1 MNGKTILEGDMLK
14 GLKLGFIGGGNM
26 GGVLVG
32 GLISGELANATDII
46 VSDVAEEKRN
56 HLHKT
61 WGVHTTANNPEAV
74 RNRDIVVLAVK
85 PQNMDAVL
93 EEISG
98 DVHLSTLI
106 ISIAAGIPTHRIE
119 RSFPQAMRVIRTMP
133 NTPALITEGM
143 SALARGSHAKIDD
156 LQIARELFDA
166 VGLTVEVDESLMDAV
181 TGVSGSGPAYGFLFV
196 EAIMEAAVQLGL
208 DKQTA
213 LKLAA
218 QTLLGAAKLCLKE
231 EKTPAELRAMV
242 TSPGGTTLEA
252 LKVLEKLKFKDT
264 VIEAVKAATRRS
276 RELAGG
282 K

>member
-1 MNGKTILEGDMLK
+1 MLK
-14 GLKLGFIGGGNM
+14 GMKIGFIGGGNM
-26 GGVLVG
+26 GSVLVG
-32 GLISGELANATDII
+32 GLVSGELANTTDII
-46 VSDVAEEKRN
+46 VSDVDEEKRN

-61 WGVHTTANNPEAV
+61 WNVHTTASNLEAV
-74 RNRDIVVLAVK
+74 WNRDIVVLAVK

-98 DVHLSTLI
+98 DVHISTLI

-119 RSFPQAMRVIRTMP
+119 RFFPHDVRVIRTMP
-133 NTPALITEGM
+133 NTPALIAEGM
-143 SALARGSHAKIDD
+143 SALARGSHAKTDD
-156 LQIARELFDA
+156 MHIARELFDA
-166 VGLTVEVDESLMDAV
+166 VGMTEEVDESLMDAV
-181 TGVSGSGPAYGFLFV
+181 TGVSGSGPAYGFLFIEAMV
-196 EAIMEAAVQLGL
+196 EAGVQLGL
-208 DKQTA
+208 EEETT